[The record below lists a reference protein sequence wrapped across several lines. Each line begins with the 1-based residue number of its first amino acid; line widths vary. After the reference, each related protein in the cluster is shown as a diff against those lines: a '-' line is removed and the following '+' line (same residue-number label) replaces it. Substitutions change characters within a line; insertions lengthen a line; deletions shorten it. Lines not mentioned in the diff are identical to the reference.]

1 MVKLK
6 NKNQFHKLF
15 QIKQITIKR
24 LRIKSD
30 KEKISIKKR
39 MREKNNKKKIKI
51 KIGIKIKLN
60 QILRNEILKKIIT
73 IKRLRTKFDI
83 INKKQDIFFQLLKNV
98 FHPKKKNFPEN

>member
-39 MREKNNKKKIKI
+39 MREKNNKKKNKDQNWYKNKI
-51 KIGIKIKLN
+51 KSN
-60 QILRNEILKKIIT
+60 STE
-73 IKRLRTKFDI
+73 
-83 INKKQDIFFQLLKNV
+83 
-98 FHPKKKNFPEN
+98 

>member
-39 MREKNNKKKIKI
+39 IREKNNNKKNKDQNWYKNKIKSNS
-51 KIGIKIKLN
+51 K
-60 QILRNEILKKIIT
+60 E
-73 IKRLRTKFDI
+73 
-83 INKKQDIFFQLLKNV
+83 
-98 FHPKKKNFPEN
+98 

>member
-39 MREKNNKKKIKI
+39 IREKNNNKKNKDQNWYKNKIKS
-51 KIGIKIKLN
+51 N
-60 QILRNEILKKIIT
+60 STE
-73 IKRLRTKFDI
+73 
-83 INKKQDIFFQLLKNV
+83 
-98 FHPKKKNFPEN
+98 

>member
-39 MREKNNKKKIKI
+39 IREKNNNKKNKDQNWYKNKIKSNSKEWNLKKK
-51 KIGIKIKLN
+51 L
-60 QILRNEILKKIIT
+60 
-73 IKRLRTKFDI
+73 
-83 INKKQDIFFQLLKNV
+83 
-98 FHPKKKNFPEN
+98 

>member
-39 MREKNNKKKIKI
+39 RREKNNNKKNKDQNWYKNKIKS
-51 KIGIKIKLN
+51 N
-60 QILRNEILKKIIT
+60 STE
-73 IKRLRTKFDI
+73 
-83 INKKQDIFFQLLKNV
+83 
-98 FHPKKKNFPEN
+98 

>member
-39 MREKNNKKKIKI
+39 IKEKNNNKKNKDQNWYKNKIKSNS
-51 KIGIKIKLN
+51 K
-60 QILRNEILKKIIT
+60 E
-73 IKRLRTKFDI
+73 
-83 INKKQDIFFQLLKNV
+83 
-98 FHPKKKNFPEN
+98 